1 METKFL
7 LINSLN
13 ESLILN
19 VFDYNE
25 HRKNTLLGTATF
37 ELAKLQEDATHEGI
51 ETALLK
57 DGKERGELRFDC
69 SYYPVLK
76 PEEGKEELHDASE
89 FTNSLRDARL

>member
-19 VFDYNE
+19 VFDYND
-25 HRKNTLLGTATF
+25 HRKNTLLSTATF
-37 ELAKLQEDATHEGI
+37 ELSKLQEDATQEGI
-51 ETALLK
+51 ESSLLK

-76 PEEGKEELHDASE
+76 AEEGDEEVLDTSE
-89 FTNSLRDARL
+89 Q